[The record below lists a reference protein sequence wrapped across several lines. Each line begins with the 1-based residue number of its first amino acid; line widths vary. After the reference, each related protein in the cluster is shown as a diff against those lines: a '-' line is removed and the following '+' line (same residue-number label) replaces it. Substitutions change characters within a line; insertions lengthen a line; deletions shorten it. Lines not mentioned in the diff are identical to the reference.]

1 MTLGNHAA
9 MTPHPTP
16 SLDTLGSAT
25 RLAQRLHVFV
35 SLGALAGLVAILSS
49 PWWMSAEWLRALA
62 SFQWRV
68 AAPHLPATLPP
79 DSLWGTR
86 LAVLL
91 PGLFGLMA
99 MHRLRQLLAHYMRGT
114 LFDLQAA
121 QLLRS
126 TGLWLTGMGAMQVL
140 SPTLGLLA
148 LTLHNPPGHR
158 LLSVGMSFENYTVLL
173 LGTLIVLLASVM
185 VEATRIAQE
194 NQEFV

>member
-1 MTLGNHAA
+1 MTPDTPAA
-9 MTPHPTP
+9 MTRHPAP
-16 SLDTLGSAT
+16 PPDALGSAT
-25 RLAQRLHVFV
+25 RLARRLHFFV
-35 SLGALAGLVAILSS
+35 SLGALAGLAAILSS
-49 PWWMSAEWLRALA
+49 PWWMDAEWLRALA
-62 SFQWRV
+62 SLQWRV
-68 AAPHLPATLPP
+68 AAQHMPATLPP

-91 PGLFGLMA
+91 PGLAGLMA

-114 LFDLQAA
+114 LFDLRAA

-126 TGLWLTGMGAMQVL
+126 TGLWLTGMGVLQVL

-158 LLSVGMSFENYTVLL
+158 LLSVGMGFENYTVLL
-173 LGTLIVLLASVM
+173 LGALIVLLASVM